1 MKSYKLKIEQVDD
14 FVPEI
19 AGAFGVNFTNSFGE
33 FAVKIPSH
41 IGTGEIKGINFPN
54 GIGLHIINCNM
65 HDDTEFYFE
74 NNGINSL
81 RFIYCMK
88 GEIAHRFSSSEEEIA
103 IRRAEHLI
111 AAPTY
116 EEDQIYII
124 KKDSPAI
131 ICYLEIN
138 KVKFQ
143 EQLSYDLNKI
153 DASYYP
159 LFADVNG
166 LTQIAHKGYY
176 SLQISDIIDSI
187 LNNEDQGLV
196 RTNYLGAKALE
207 CTSLMLKLYKEDSLE
222 GNKRT
227 TLRLSDMD
235 TVVAA
240 VNYIEN
246 NISKLET
253 IPEIAE
259 AVGIEAYRLQDG
271 FKRNYGM
278 TVNDYIK
285 EYRLKRALTMLT
297 SEGKNV
303 SEVVYALGLSSR
315 SYFSKIFKEKYGI
328 PPSSLRK
335 VPEH

>member
-19 AGAFGVNFTNSFGE
+19 ADAFGVNYTNNFGE
-33 FAVKIPSH
+33 FAMQIPTH
-41 IGTGEIKGINFPN
+41 LGKGFIKGINFPN
-54 GIGLHIINCNM
+54 GIGLHIINGDM
-65 HDDTEFYFE
+65 VDDTELYFE
-74 NNGINSL
+74 NNGMNSL

-88 GEIAHRFSSSEEEIA
+88 GEVGHKFSRDSEEMA

-111 AAPTY
+111 AAPRY
-116 EEDQIYII
+116 NEDQVYII
-124 KKDSPAI
+124 KKEKPAI

-138 KVKFQ
+138 KAKFQ
-143 EQLSYDLNKI
+143 EQLSYDLSKV
-153 DASYYP
+153 DEVYYP
-159 LFADVNG
+159 LFADVNA
-166 LTQIAHKGYY
+166 LTQVCYKGYY
-176 SLQISDIIDSI
+176 SLQISDIIDDI
-187 LNNEDQGLV
+187 LTNDDEGLV

-207 CTSLMLKLYKEDSLE
+207 CTSLMLKLFKEDSLE
-222 GNKRT
+222 GKKHP
-227 TLRLSDMD
+227 TLRLADLD
-235 TVVAA
+235 NIAAA
-240 VNYIEN
+240 VQYIEN
-246 NISKLET
+246 HISELVT

-259 AVGIEAYRLQDG
+259 VVGIETYRLQDG

-297 SEGKNV
+297 SEDKNV

-328 PPSSLRK
+328 SPSSLRRN
-335 VPEH
+335 PEI